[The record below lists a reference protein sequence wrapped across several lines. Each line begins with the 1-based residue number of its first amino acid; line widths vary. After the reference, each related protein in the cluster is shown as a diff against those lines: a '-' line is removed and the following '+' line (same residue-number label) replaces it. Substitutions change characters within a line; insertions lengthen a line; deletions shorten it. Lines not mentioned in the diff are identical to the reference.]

1 LRNKSAT
8 IKEAPSSKP
17 EALGKSAPGSGF
29 AAISVSGSAAAIG
42 YHALL
47 FYSVFHL
54 GVAMPV
60 TREAVEAV
68 LRQYTDP
75 HLNQDP
81 VSAGCVRAIDVND
94 DRVSVRLELGYAA
107 GLFRGG
113 WAQTLAMAI
122 EQLEGVTRADVQV
135 DCVVLAH
142 KAQDQIPG
150 LATVKNIIAVA
161 SGKGGVGKSTTAA
174 NLALALAREGAR
186 VGVLDADIYGPSQGI
201 MFGIAEGTR
210 PQIVDGKAFIPLEA
224 HGVQIMSMAFLSD
237 DKTPMVWRGPM
248 VSGALLQLLTQT
260 AWNDLDYLIVDMP
273 PGTGDIQLTLAQKV
287 PVVGAVIVTTPQDL
301 ALLDAKKGVEMFRKV
316 NIPVLGV
323 VENMA
328 VHICSNCGH
337 AEHLFGEGGG
347 VKLAAQYNVGVLASL
362 PLAMEIRSQAD
373 AGAPTVIADPQSPI
387 AMIYQQMART
397 VGARI
402 SQSGQIVAQ
411 SMPNIVISDD

>member
-1 LRNKSAT
+1 M
-8 IKEAPSSKP
+8 P
-17 EALGKSAPGSGF
+17 
-29 AAISVSGSAAAIG
+29 AI
-42 YHALL
+42 
-47 FYSVFHL
+47 
-54 GVAMPV
+54 
-60 TREAVEAV
+60 TREAVEAA

-81 VSAGCVRAIDVND
+81 VSAGCVRAIEIQG
-94 DRVSVRLELGYAA
+94 DRVSVTLELGYAA
-107 GLFRGG
+107 GLFRNG

-122 EQLEGVTRADVQV
+122 ENLDGVSRANVQI
-135 DCVVLAH
+135 DCVIKGH
-142 KAQDQIPG
+142 KAQQQVPE
-150 LATVKNIIAVA
+150 LANVKNVIAVA

-201 MFGIAEGTR
+201 MFGIPEGTR
-210 PQIVDGKAFIPLEA
+210 PEIRDQKFFIPLEA
-224 HGVQIMSMAFLSD
+224 HGVQLMSMAFLAD

-248 VSGALLQLLTQT
+248 VSGALLQLITQT
-260 AWNDLDYLIVDMP
+260 AWRDLDYLVVDMP

-287 PVVGAVIVTTPQDL
+287 PVSGAVIVTTPQDL

-347 VKLAAQYNVGVLASL
+347 EKLAAQYNVELLASM
-362 PLAMEIRSQAD
+362 PLSMAIRSQAD
-373 AGAPTVIADPQSPI
+373 AGKPTTIADPESQI
-387 AMIYQQMART
+387 AMIYQQMARS
-397 VGARI
+397 VSARI
-402 SQSGQIVAQ
+402 AQSGQIVAQ
-411 SMPNIVISDD
+411 SMPNIIIADD